1 MHMKTEDI
9 TTATLSVFGLSVTL
23 SDFRNWLDIVL
34 IVLSII
40 NISIILIIKLRRYLR
55 DGKLDQDEINDLEN
69 DAKNIH
75 NEIKKL
81 NKDGDKQ

>member
-34 IVLSII
+34 IILSII

-69 DAKNIH
+69 DAKSIQ

>member
-23 SDFRNWLDIVL
+23 TDFRNWLDIVL

-40 NISIILIIKLRRYLR
+40 NISIILRLSRPTEPFLIRKT
-55 DGKLDQDEINDLEN
+55 QSS
-69 DAKNIH
+69 
-75 NEIKKL
+75 
-81 NKDGDKQ
+81 

>member
-1 MHMKTEDI
+1 MKTEDI

-55 DGKLDQDEINDLEN
+55 DGKLDQDEIDDLEN
-69 DAKNIH
+69 DANNIH

>member
-1 MHMKTEDI
+1 MKTEDI

-34 IVLSII
+34 IILSII

-69 DAKNIH
+69 DAKSIQ

>member
-1 MHMKTEDI
+1 MKTEDI

-34 IVLSII
+34 IILSII

-69 DAKNIH
+69 DAKNIQ

>member
-1 MHMKTEDI
+1 MKTEDI

-23 SDFRNWLDIVL
+23 TDFRNWLDIVL

-55 DGKLDQDEINDLEN
+55 DGKLDQDEIDDLEN
-69 DAKNIH
+69 DANNIH